1 MDLIDTHQHLIYRQS
16 LGYGWTTGVP
26 ALASGD
32 FTLQDYA
39 GLTAGCGIAGTIFME
54 CGVDDGDY
62 QAEARLIAALV
73 GHQGLLGQIAS
84 CRPERDAG
92 FDAWLEECGGLNV
105 VGLRRILHVVPDE
118 MSQSPGFR
126 ANLRKI
132 GARGLPFELC
142 FLGRQLALAADLAQ
156 ACDTQV
162 LVLDHCGTPDIAG
175 GDFANWAKG
184 ITVLARHA
192 NVMAKLSGIS
202 AYCAPGSA
210 SLAQL
215 QPWADHV
222 LQSFGADRIVWGSDW
237 PVVNLGVGLADWI
250 RMTRSLIAGL
260 SSAEQQAIASGNAR
274 RIYLKGR

>member
-16 LGYGWTTGVP
+16 LGYGWTAGVP
-26 ALASGD
+26 ALATGD
-32 FTLQDYA
+32 FTLEDYTR
-39 GLTAGCGIAGTIFME
+39 LSAGCGIAGTLFME

-73 GHQGLLGQIAS
+73 GQQGLLGQIAS
-84 CRPERDAG
+84 CRPELDAG
-92 FDAWLEECGGLNV
+92 FDAWLEECAGLNV
-105 VGLRRILHVVPDE
+105 VGFRRILHVVPDE

-132 GARGLPFELC
+132 GARGLPFDLC
-142 FLGRQLALAADLAQ
+142 FLGRQLALAADLAR
-156 ACDTQV
+156 ACDDQV

-175 GDFANWAKG
+175 GDFAGWARG
-184 ITVLARHA
+184 ITALAGHP

-210 SLAQL
+210 SLAQV

-237 PVVNLGVGLADWI
+237 PVVNLGVGLADWT

-260 SSAEQQAIASGNAR
+260 SSAEQQALASGNAR
-274 RIYLKGR
+274 RIYLKGG